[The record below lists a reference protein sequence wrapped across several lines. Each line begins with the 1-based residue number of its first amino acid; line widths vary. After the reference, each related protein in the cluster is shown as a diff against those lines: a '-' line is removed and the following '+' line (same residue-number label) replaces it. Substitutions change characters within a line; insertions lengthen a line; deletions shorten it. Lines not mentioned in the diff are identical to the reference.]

1 MADLPAGTVTFLFTD
16 IEGSTRLLKQLGAG
30 YADVLA
36 EHQRIL
42 RACFDAHQGR
52 EVDTQGDSFFVAFAR
67 AGDAVA
73 SAVDAQRALQAHD
86 WPDGADV
93 RVRMGVHSGEPRAS
107 GERYVGFGVHRAARV
122 AAAGHGGQILVSN
135 ATRELVEGELEL
147 HTRLRDL
154 GLYRLKDLDRPE
166 RLFQVEAEGLQLK
179 FPPLAA
185 RRVGVSRRALTLL
198 AAVVAL
204 AVGAAATIAIY
215 ARATEEPSLGST
227 ESPITIAAY
236 WFPEDPNRQAL
247 EEVLSTFEE
256 TTGLQTTLHQLVV
269 SDPSEVPERL
279 AARPASVV
287 FTSPGVLAELA
298 HSGIAKPLDDLGITD
313 DALRESYGKA
323 WLDLAR
329 VDGKLYGVPG
339 NATSKSLVWYRPE
352 EFQRMDLTPPKTWA
366 ALVLLTRQLERRGE
380 NAWALAAEDSW
391 TLTDWFEN
399 VYLRTAGPVYYDAL
413 FAGRLSFDDPSV
425 LEALRLMSTVLG
437 DSSLAGGTDEALQ
450 TDYGEALEAVFG
462 PQPHAQLYVGGG
474 FVGTEALTY
483 LKPRPKPGRTIG
495 VAPFPRIEADVGNP
509 VVAGA
514 DVVVPLAEGDAMRRL
529 LLYLSSSGAGRIWVS
544 SGAVVSPH
552 KGVGASAYPNP
563 LVRAEALQLT
573 SAEQVRFDGSDLLPG
588 TLGVQFGA
596 ALRDVISR
604 PGQADELMAA
614 FQEKAARVFETE

>member
-1 MADLPAGTVTFLFTD
+1 LADLPAGTVTFLFTD

-42 RACFDAHQGR
+42 RACFDAHHGR

-73 SAVDAQRALQAHD
+73 SAVAAQRALQAHA
-86 WPDGADV
+86 WPDGAGV

-135 ATRELVEGELEL
+135 ATRELVEGELEP

-154 GLYRLKDLDRPE
+154 GRYRLKDLDRPE
-166 RLFQVEAEGLQLK
+166 RLFQVEAEGLQRK
-179 FPPLAA
+179 FRPLAA

-204 AVGAAATIAIY
+204 AAGAVAATALF

-227 ESPITIAAY
+227 ENPITIATSM
-236 WFPEDPNRQAL
+236 FPTDPGRQAL
-247 EEVLSTFEE
+247 DEVLRTFEE
-256 TTGLQTTLHQLVV
+256 TTGLQTTVHQLSI
-269 SDPSEVPERL
+269 SDPSEVPGRL

-287 FTSPGVLAELA
+287 YTSPGVLAELA
-298 HSGIAKPLDDLGITD
+298 RSGAAKTLDDLAITE

-329 VDGKLYGVPG
+329 VDGKLYGIPG
-339 NATSKSLVWYRPE
+339 NATSKSLIWYRPE
-352 EFQRMDLTPPKTWA
+352 EFRRMDLTPPKTWA
-366 ALVLLTRQLERRGE
+366 ELVSLTGQLERRGE
-380 NAWALAAEDSW
+380 NPWALGAEDPW

-399 VYLRTAGPVYYDAL
+399 VYLRTGGPWKYDAL
-413 FAGRLSFDDPSV
+413 FAGRLPFDDPSV
-425 LEALRLMSTVLG
+425 TEALRLISTVLG
-437 DSSLAGGTDEALQ
+437 DRHLAGGSRAALQ
-450 TDYGEALEAVFG
+450 TEYAEALEAVFG
-462 PQPHAQLYVGGG
+462 PDPPAQLYMGGG
-474 FVGTEALTY
+474 FVGVDALTY
-483 LKPRPKPGRTIG
+483 VKPRPEPGRTIG
-495 VAPFPRIEADVGNP
+495 AAPFPQIDVEIGKP

-514 DVVVPLAEGDAMRRL
+514 DFVVPLVEGDAMRQL

-544 SGAVVSPH
+544 SGAIVSPH
-552 KGVGASAYPNP
+552 KRVGASAYPNA

-588 TLGVQFGA
+588 TLGVQLGA
-596 ALRDVISR
+596 ALRDVIR
-604 PGQADELMAA
+604 HPARAEELMAT
-614 FQEKAARVFETE
+614 FQQKAARVFETD